1 METHTKLLIFLILSC
16 LVCRLVQFR
25 LKQLIFRSS
34 RLLRSSG
41 IGLALAFLCN
51 FWISVTY
58 ISSRYLYLH
67 DFNSAVSDM
76 YYMIIFYSYFIPY
89 MIRRVN
95 IVFPHQFQYLNVCSS
110 MMFVHPEGAV
120 GDLHGILK
128 YHLQCR
134 HGVGVNNLLL
144 DVSLSQCR
152 QSCLVTVILHIW
164 LGDRRFIKQLSW
176 LVSPLSAMCSSSG
189 MVWDSRAADNH
200 VYSIYI

>member
-1 METHTKLLIFLILSC
+1 M
-16 LVCRLVQFR
+16 
-25 LKQLIFRSS
+25 
-34 RLLRSSG
+34 LRSSG

-95 IVFPHQFQYLNVCSS
+95 IVFPYQFQYLNVCSS

-120 GDLHGILK
+120 GDLHGILE
-128 YHLQCR
+128 YHL
-134 HGVGVNNLLL
+134 
-144 DVSLSQCR
+144 
-152 QSCLVTVILHIW
+152 
-164 LGDRRFIKQLSW
+164 
-176 LVSPLSAMCSSSG
+176 
-189 MVWDSRAADNH
+189 
-200 VYSIYI
+200 